1 MSLNFQPDT
10 YYSWQNSYSL
20 IPLHTAWDVIDYEYV
35 LCVFIFQVYTTLI
48 NSRYLV
54 TDISVKPLFHNDED
68 LVTVAIIAT
77 VDREP
82 TVNLLKSLLIRKLNN
97 SKSLDVV
104 HTVDD
109 IEVTGYS
116 PSCML
121 LYYVNAYFILLL
133 LLQCIVIVLV
143 ELNQTQSMSYVWVQ
157 MYHHV
162 LW

>member
-1 MSLNFQPDT
+1 M
-10 YYSWQNSYSL
+10 
-20 IPLHTAWDVIDYEYV
+20 
-35 LCVFIFQVYTTLI
+35 
-48 NSRYLV
+48 

-162 LW
+162 L